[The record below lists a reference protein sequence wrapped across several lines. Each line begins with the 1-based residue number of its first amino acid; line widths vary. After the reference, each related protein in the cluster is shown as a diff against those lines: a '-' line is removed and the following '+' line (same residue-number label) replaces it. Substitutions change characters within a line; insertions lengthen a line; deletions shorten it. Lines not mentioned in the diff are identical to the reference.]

1 VDKNLFYATAAT
13 VIPLLLISTMA
24 TRSLRPG
31 ELQQQPR
38 TTALGF
44 GLPIVGEIAAFAFLF
59 FEPVPPAVAA
69 TLAVVTWAGL
79 ISQLALAAWWVAVLI
94 GPHAP
99 KVPIGHDDSPA
110 VIDTTIKPPGLRP
123 LRHPCAQCG
132 GRGWIQGERGGK
144 ITCMLCSGAGYR

>member
-1 VDKNLFYATAAT
+1 MDKDVFYATAAT

-59 FEPVPPAVAA
+59 FEPVPPAAA
-69 TLAVVTWAGL
+69 AALAIVTWAGL
-79 ISQLALAAWWVAVLI
+79 ISQLGLAAWWLAELI
-94 GPHAP
+94 RRDAA
-99 KVPIGHDDSPA
+99 KVTASDESPR
-110 VIDTTIKPPGLRP
+110 PGLR
-123 LRHPCAQCG
+123 HPSCARCNGLGWVQSGSGDKMRCPMCG
-132 GRGWIQGERGGK
+132 GRGQG
-144 ITCMLCSGAGYR
+144 